1 MGKIEAADGG
11 TLFLDEIGEMPLDLQ
26 PHLLRVLEQGEIY
39 RLGENT
45 PRKVNFRLIAATHR
59 DLRQEVAAG
68 RFRMDFY
75 YRVAVT
81 SIRIP
86 SLRERRGDVRLLA
99 AHFVELFRERH
110 RLGPRRLDDALLA
123 TLDAYAWPGNVREL
137 RNVIESMVLMGEGEC
152 LGLEALPPELAM
164 EQGVPASGPAPAAGA
179 TPAVRSIATG
189 EAELIRCAI
198 AATRGNL
205 TQAARELDIAKST
218 LYQKVKQYGLESDI
232 SRVRGS

>member
-1 MGKIEAADGG
+1 
-11 TLFLDEIGEMPLDLQ
+11 MPLDLQ

-39 RLGENT
+39 RLGENA

-68 RFRMDFY
+68 RFRMDLY

-86 SLRERRGDVRLLA
+86 ALRDRPGDVRLLA
-99 AHFVELFRERH
+99 SHFVEVFRVRH
-110 RLGPRRLDDALLA
+110 GLGPRRLDAAAVARLE
-123 TLDAYAWPGNVREL
+123 AYAWPGNVREL
-137 RNVIESMVLMGEGEC
+137 RNVIESMVLMGEGER
-152 LGLEALPPELAM
+152 LGVELLPPELSGDEA
-164 EQGVPASGPAPAAGA
+164 GVAGDALPAAA
-179 TPAVRSIATG
+179 APAVRSIATG

-205 TQAARELDIAKST
+205 TKAARELDIAKST
-218 LYQKVKQYGLESDI
+218 LYQKVKQYGLEADI
-232 SRVRGS
+232 NRVRGA